1 MTREWTEIRF
11 GQLIANI
18 AVVATGTDPG
28 AAWEMEDEE
37 LLAAARWQ
45 LAELSHRGAEFRH
58 ICSGKPRR
66 VYLSPAHPSP
76 ILPAMPRERIVSGE
90 AQGEEENHFNYALRP
105 QRFAQY
111 IGQETLIRKLQ
122 IAVRAAQGR
131 KEPVEHALL
140 HGPPGLGKTTL
151 AHVIANE
158 MGAQVHVSNGPA
170 MSKPADLVGILTK
183 LQLGDVLFIDEIH
196 RLPAVVEE
204 YLYSAMEDFKVDV
217 TIDAGMHARTITM
230 PLPPFTLIGATT
242 RIGLLTGPMRS
253 RFGIQ
258 NHIEF
263 YTAESLYEIIR
274 ANSKLLKLECDDP
287 ALMEI
292 ARRSRGTP
300 RIANRLLRRVRDY
313 AAVEAQGKL
322 TMPVTKLA
330 LQLEGIDDRGLDEQD
345 RQFLRTI
352 IEVYEGGPV
361 GVEAI
366 AATMGDEVD
375 TLVDVIEPFL
385 LQTALLT
392 RTRQGRRATK
402 GAYEHL
408 GLKYTPPPETPSETA
423 EDGTLFEPTRGE

>member
-1 MTREWTEIRF
+1 M
-11 GQLIANI
+11 A
-18 AVVATGTDPG
+18 
-28 AAWEMEDEE
+28 
-37 LLAAARWQ
+37 
-45 LAELSHRGAEFRH
+45 
-58 ICSGKPRR
+58 
-66 VYLSPAHPSP
+66 
-76 ILPAMPRERIVSGE
+76 RERIVSGE
-90 AQGEEENHFNYALRP
+90 TQGEEETHFNYALRP

-111 IGQETLIRKLQ
+111 IGQEVLIRKLQ
-122 IAVRAAQGR
+122 IAVTAAKGR
-131 KEPVEHALL
+131 NEPVEHTLL

-158 MGAQVHVSNGPA
+158 MKAQAHVSNGPA
-170 MSKPADLVGILTK
+170 MTKAADLVGILTK
-183 LQLGDVLFIDEIH
+183 LQQGDVLFIDEIH

-263 YTAESLYEIIR
+263 YTPESLHEIIR
-274 ANSKLLKLECDDP
+274 ANAGLLKLEYEDP

-322 TMPVTKLA
+322 TLPVTKLA
-330 LQLEGIDDRGLDEQD
+330 LQLEGIDDKGLDEQD

-352 IEVYEGGPV
+352 IDVYEGGPV
-361 GVEAI
+361 GIEAV

-385 LQTALLT
+385 LQTTLVT

-402 GAYEHL
+402 AAYDHL
-408 GLKYTPPPETPSETA
+408 NIKYVPPPEKP
-423 EDGTLFEPTRGE
+423 EDAGLFGEGK

>member
-1 MTREWTEIRF
+1 MFTLF
-11 GQLIANI
+11 
-18 AVVATGTDPG
+18 ATM
-28 AAWEMEDEE
+28 ALMA
-37 LLAAARWQ
+37 
-45 LAELSHRGAEFRH
+45 
-58 ICSGKPRR
+58 
-66 VYLSPAHPSP
+66 
-76 ILPAMPRERIVSGE
+76 RERILSGE

-105 QRFAQY
+105 QSFEQY
-111 IGQETLIRKLQ
+111 IGQPTLIRKLG
-122 IAVRAAQGR
+122 IAVKAAQGR
-131 KEPVEHALL
+131 KEPVEHTLL

-158 MGAQVHVSNGPA
+158 MKAQVYVSNGPA

-183 LQLGDVLFIDEIH
+183 LQQGDVLFIDEIH

-242 RIGLLTGPMRS
+242 RIGLLSGPMRS

-263 YTAESLYEIIR
+263 YTPEALYEIIR
-274 ANSKLLKLECDDP
+274 ANTHLLKLQAEDL
-287 ALMEI
+287 ALKEI

-313 AAVEAQGKL
+313 AAVEAQGTL
-322 TMPVTKLA
+322 TLPVTKLA

-352 IEVYEGGPV
+352 IDVYEGGPV
-361 GVEAI
+361 GIEAV

-385 LQTALLT
+385 LQTTLVT
-392 RTRQGRRATK
+392 RTRQGRKATK
-402 GAYEHL
+402 AAYEHL
-408 GLKYTPPPETPSETA
+408 GLKFVPKEEDLWSPPPGTP
-423 EDGTLFEPTRGE
+423 G